1 MDLYDQVKK
10 QWQMWAVRSGEDLDL
25 RLDNFRILFA
35 YNSGKI
41 ENAAISYHD
50 TREIFENG
58 RVVGYT
64 GDPRTLFEL
73 QNQKVCYDFLREKIP
88 VKEPLSIPLI
98 LEIHRA
104 LTEGTYD
111 ERRYLVNGERP
122 GTFKKQDYVTGIHE
136 VGSYP
141 EEVEGDLAEL
151 IGEVNSVGPKAPLKA
166 GTYLHARFEN
176 IHPFADGNGRV
187 GRTYYDAL
195 QQYDEQESRD
205 ALVRFLEAQTVK
217 TWARVM
223 KLSPN
228 DTPKHQG
235 IEFHML

>member
-10 QWQMWAVRSGEDLDL
+10 QWQMWSVCSGEDLDL

-88 VKEPLSIPLI
+88 VKEPLSEVLPKSWTKVMRQSHFEFCIGQD
-98 LEIHRA
+98 
-104 LTEGTYD
+104 LTHS
-111 ERRYLVNGERP
+111 
-122 GTFKKQDYVTGIHE
+122 I
-136 VGSYP
+136 
-141 EEVEGDLAEL
+141 
-151 IGEVNSVGPKAPLKA
+151 
-166 GTYLHARFEN
+166 
-176 IHPFADGNGRV
+176 
-187 GRTYYDAL
+187 
-195 QQYDEQESRD
+195 
-205 ALVRFLEAQTVK
+205 FL
-217 TWARVM
+217 
-223 KLSPN
+223 
-228 DTPKHQG
+228 
-235 IEFHML
+235 

>member
-10 QWQMWAVRSGEDLDL
+10 QWQMWSVRSGEDLDL

-111 ERRYLVNGERP
+111 ARRYLVNGERP
-122 GTFKKQDYVTGIHE
+122 GTFKKHDYVTGIHE

-151 IGEVNSVGPKAPLKA
+151 IGEATEDEEQKPAKPARKTAAKKTAAKAAEKAEPAKAEAPAEEKPAAEKPKRKCAPRKKA
-166 GTYLHARFEN
+166 VKE
-176 IHPFADGNGRV
+176 
-187 GRTYYDAL
+187 
-195 QQYDEQESRD
+195 
-205 ALVRFLEAQTVK
+205 TV
-217 TWARVM
+217 
-223 KLSPN
+223 
-228 DTPKHQG
+228 
-235 IEFHML
+235 